1 MNSPA
6 TESVRLHGP
15 KSPVTLRTVTTD
27 EAGQRIDNFLMRHFK
42 TVPRSRVYRLL
53 RKGEVRVN
61 RKRVDA
67 EYRIQEGD
75 EVRLPPVR
83 IDAGNEPGRPSGSL
97 VELIERAVIYQ
108 DKHLLVIDK
117 PAGVAVHG
125 GSGMS
130 FGVIEALRASRPR
143 ETLELVHRLDRDTS
157 GCLLVA
163 RDRATLT
170 ALHALIRNGGMHKTY
185 LGLVAGSWQLGTK
198 RIDAPLATDNRQ
210 HGERHVRVAAAGK
223 DSVSVFK
230 PVQFFGSLATLMEV
244 DIPTGRTHQIR
255 VHASFAGHPLLGDDK
270 YGDRDRNAE
279 LKQHGLKRTFLHA
292 QSVAFEWPGS
302 GVPFHVSAPLPAE
315 LAAVLDAIQPV
326 KRSAKRA
333 ETKRAGAKRPGAKH
347 AGSQEGG
354 APLKRSAGS
363 SGQCLGQFETHAAQ
377 YRAQANQR
385 QTDECARIAAVDR
398 VAQRD
403 AESFALETTGAIER
417 HLQQPHSARWCPRR
431 AGGIPPAWY
440 RRIRAPRGRCA
451 APPPP
456 PS

>member
-1 MNSPA
+1 MNSNLAAPPPL
-6 TESVRLHGP
+6 ESQKTPL
-15 KSPVTLRTVTTD
+15 TLRSVTAD

-83 IDAGNEPGRPSGSL
+83 IDAGDEAGRAGPARPSSSL
-97 VELIERAVIYQ
+97 LELIEKAVIYQ

-157 GCLLVA
+157 GCLLIA
-163 RDRATLT
+163 RDRSTLT

-223 DSVSVFK
+223 DSVSIFK
-230 PVQFFGSLATLMEV
+230 PLQFFGSLATLMEV

-270 YGDRDRNAE
+270 YGDRERNAE
-279 LKQHGLKRTFLHA
+279 LKRHGLKRTFLHA

-302 GVPFHVSAPLPAE
+302 GVPFHASAPLPGE
-315 LAAVLDAIQPV
+315 LGAVLDAITPV
-326 KRSAKRA
+326 KRRGAP
-333 ETKRAGAKRPGAKH
+333 AGAASGRGTARKARRKGA
-347 AGSQEGG
+347 
-354 APLKRSAGS
+354 RSG
-363 SGQCLGQFETHAAQ
+363 
-377 YRAQANQR
+377 
-385 QTDECARIAAVDR
+385 
-398 VAQRD
+398 
-403 AESFALETTGAIER
+403 
-417 HLQQPHSARWCPRR
+417 
-431 AGGIPPAWY
+431 
-440 RRIRAPRGRCA
+440 
-451 APPPP
+451 
-456 PS
+456 

>member
-1 MNSPA
+1 MNSNLAVPGR
-6 TESVRLHGP
+6 VHGP
-15 KSPVTLRTVTTD
+15 KSPVTLRTVTAD

-42 TVPRSRVYRLL
+42 TVPRSRVYRLM

-67 EYRIQEGD
+67 EYRIREGD

-83 IDAGNEPGRPSGSL
+83 IDADGELRSPSGSL
-97 VELIERAVIYQ
+97 LELIERAVIFQ
-108 DKHLLVIDK
+108 DRHLLVIDK

-163 RDRATLT
+163 RDRTTLT
-170 ALHALIRNGGMHKTY
+170 ALHALIRSGGMSKTY

-230 PVQFFGSLATLMEV
+230 PLQFFGSLATLMEV

-270 YGDRDRNAE
+270 YGDRERNAE
-279 LKQHGLKRTFLHA
+279 FKRHGLKRTFLHA
-292 QSVAFEWPGS
+292 HSVAFEWPGS
-302 GVPFHVSAPLPAE
+302 GVPFHASAPLPGE
-315 LAAVLDAIQPV
+315 LTAVLDAITPI
-326 KRSAKRA
+326 KRS
-333 ETKRAGAKRPGAKH
+333 TKRLAPKRP
-347 AGSQEGG
+347 
-354 APLKRSAGS
+354 
-363 SGQCLGQFETHAAQ
+363 
-377 YRAQANQR
+377 
-385 QTDECARIAAVDR
+385 ARR
-398 VAQRD
+398 
-403 AESFALETTGAIER
+403 
-417 HLQQPHSARWCPRR
+417 
-431 AGGIPPAWY
+431 
-440 RRIRAPRGRCA
+440 
-451 APPPP
+451 
-456 PS
+456 

>member
-1 MNSPA
+1 MHSPA
-6 TESVRLHGP
+6 SELLRPQGP
-15 KSPVTLRTVTTD
+15 KSPLTLRTVTAD

-83 IDAGNEPGRPSGSL
+83 IEADAQPGRPSSSL
-97 VELIERAVIYQ
+97 LELIERAIIFQ
-108 DKHLLVIDK
+108 DRHLLIVNK

-157 GCLLVA
+157 GCLAVA
-163 RDRATLT
+163 RDRATLV
-170 ALHALIRNGGMHKTY
+170 ALHALIRQGGMHKTY
-185 LGLVAGSWQLGTK
+185 LALVAGSWQLGTK

-230 PVQFFGSLATLMEV
+230 PVQFFGALATLMEV

-270 YGDRDRNAE
+270 YGDRERNAE
-279 LKQHGLKRTFLHA
+279 LKSHGLKRMFLHA
-292 QSVAFEWPGS
+292 QSIAFEWPGS
-302 GVPFHVSAPLPAE
+302 GVPFHVSAPLPEE
-315 LAAVLDAIQPV
+315 LAAVLDAITPL
-326 KRSAKRA
+326 
-333 ETKRAGAKRPGAKH
+333 KRPGAK
-347 AGSQEGG
+347 G
-354 APLKRSAGS
+354 A
-363 SGQCLGQFETHAAQ
+363 
-377 YRAQANQR
+377 
-385 QTDECARIAAVDR
+385 
-398 VAQRD
+398 
-403 AESFALETTGAIER
+403 
-417 HLQQPHSARWCPRR
+417 RR
-431 AGGIPPAWY
+431 AKPA
-440 RRIRAPRGRCA
+440 RR
-451 APPPP
+451 
-456 PS
+456 

>member
-1 MNSPA
+1 MNSNVAVP
-6 TESVRLHGP
+6 ESLHGP
-15 KSPVTLRTVTTD
+15 KSPVTLRTITAD

-83 IDAGNEPGRPSGSL
+83 IGVGDEPRVPSTSL
-97 VELIERAVIYQ
+97 LELIERAVIFQ

-163 RDRATLT
+163 RDRTTLT

-279 LKQHGLKRTFLHA
+279 LKLHGLKRTFLHA

-302 GVPFHVSAPLPAE
+302 GVPFHASAPLPSE
-315 LAAVLDAIQPV
+315 LAAVLDAITPV
-326 KRSAKRA
+326 KRKAP
-333 ETKRAGAKRPGAKH
+333 KRP
-347 AGSQEGG
+347 
-354 APLKRSAGS
+354 
-363 SGQCLGQFETHAAQ
+363 
-377 YRAQANQR
+377 
-385 QTDECARIAAVDR
+385 ARR
-398 VAQRD
+398 
-403 AESFALETTGAIER
+403 
-417 HLQQPHSARWCPRR
+417 
-431 AGGIPPAWY
+431 
-440 RRIRAPRGRCA
+440 
-451 APPPP
+451 
-456 PS
+456 

>member
-1 MNSPA
+1 MNHP
-6 TESVRLHGP
+6 EPDMPPPPGP
-15 KSPVTLRTVTTD
+15 KSPLTMRTVTTD

-83 IDAGNEPGRPSGSL
+83 IDRDAEPGRPSSSL
-97 VELIERAVIYQ
+97 LELIERAVIFQ
-108 DKHLLVIDK
+108 DRHLLVVNK

-163 RDRATLT
+163 RDRSTLA

-185 LGLVAGSWQLGTK
+185 LALVAGSWQLGTK

-255 VHASFAGHPLLGDDK
+255 VHASYAGHPLLGDDK
-270 YGDRDRNAE
+270 YGDRTRNADF
-279 LKQHGLKRTFLHA
+279 KAHGLKRTFLHA

-302 GVPFHVSAPLPAE
+302 GVPFHVSAPLPDE
-315 LAAVLDAIQPV
+315 LAAVLDAITPL
-326 KRSAKRA
+326 KRA
-333 ETKRAGAKRPGAKH
+333 AKRPA
-347 AGSQEGG
+347 
-354 APLKRSAGS
+354 
-363 SGQCLGQFETHAAQ
+363 
-377 YRAQANQR
+377 
-385 QTDECARIAAVDR
+385 
-398 VAQRD
+398 
-403 AESFALETTGAIER
+403 
-417 HLQQPHSARWCPRR
+417 
-431 AGGIPPAWY
+431 
-440 RRIRAPRGRCA
+440 RGR
-451 APPPP
+451 PN
-456 PS
+456 SKR